1 MTTVSLARA
10 PKARGSQEQ
19 ATASSLDFRAA
30 VPQTCAM
37 AENDKVRRYLIV
49 TDHALDDQ
57 QLAATVQQSLAAG
70 PCQFYLLVLAT
81 PVGTKDRVVWGALSG
96 SSASAPNPG
105 PAEEQGW
112 DRAREQLAD
121 GLVRVRKLGADAD
134 GETGEAHP
142 LQVIGEVLARRPCDE
157 IILATAPHRMT
168 RLLAMDLQHRV
179 HRSFGLPVTV
189 LGLART
195 DS

>member
-1 MTTVSLARA
+1 MS
-10 PKARGSQEQ
+10 PEGSRQPRLSN
-19 ATASSLDFRAA
+19 ALSLDVGMPVRQTWAMTEKDRA
-30 VPQTCAM
+30 
-37 AENDKVRRYLIV
+37 RRYLIV
-49 TDHALDDQ
+49 ADHALDDQ

-81 PVGTKDRVVWGALSG
+81 PVGTKDRVLWGALSG

-121 GLVRVRKLGADAD
+121 GLVRLRKLGADAD

-142 LQVIGEVLARRPCDE
+142 LQAIREVLARRPCDE
-157 IILATAPHRMT
+157 IILASAPHRMT
-168 RLLAMDLQHRV
+168 RLLAMDLQHRM